1 MLSKV
6 QRFFN
11 LIADDRKTLIVLLVA
26 LPLVLSL
33 QSYLVSINQGEGERK
48 HYNTYQ
54 IFKSAHEHL
63 FSDQDLYS
71 SHPEEHKYTYKYS
84 PAFALGFG
92 AFARLPDAVGLS
104 LWLVCSGLITLLAL
118 WILPTLDTRKQL
130 LFFLVIC
137 LQWISSTQD
146 QQTNVLVVMLLLI
159 ALASL
164 EKDRPLLASFAIV
177 STLFIKVFG
186 IGAVLLYLFYP
197 KKLKLGLYTALWI
210 VLFAAAPLLVHDLE
224 TTQGIYSDWFGQ
236 IAGDHQQYSGMSV
249 FGAITNWFGAE
260 PPKIILLALAGL
272 VLVSPVVQI
281 SKWKSLQF
289 RMMMLAS
296 MLIWFVIFNHKAES
310 PSYIIAMTGIALWYF
325 SRNRGMADTVLLW
338 FSILM
343 LSVLFTD
350 LVPRPWRDFTFDH
363 HLKVIPAFVIWVR
376 VIIDLWMRGKQ
387 PHEPK
392 AVTS

>member
-1 MLSKV
+1 MLFKV
-6 QRFFN
+6 QRFYN
-11 LIADDRKTLIVLLVA
+11 QLADNRKTLVILLIA
-26 LPLVLSL
+26 LPLILSL
-33 QSYLVSINQGEGERK
+33 QSYLVSINQPESERK

-71 SHPEEHKYTYKYS
+71 PHTEEHVYTYKYS
-84 PAFALGFG
+84 PTFALGFG
-92 AFARLPDAVGLS
+92 VFANLPDAVGLS
-104 LWLVCSGLITLLAL
+104 LWLLLSGVITLLAL
-118 WILPTLDTRKQL
+118 RTLPGLDTRKQL

-137 LQWISSTQD
+137 LEWITSTQG

-197 KKLKLGLYTALWI
+197 KKLKLGLYTSLWI
-210 VLFAAAPLLVHDLE
+210 VLFAAAPLLVHDLDA
-224 TTQGIYSDWFGQ
+224 TLGIYSDWFGQ

-249 FGAITNWFGAE
+249 FGAITNWFGTE

-272 VLVSPVVQI
+272 VLVSPMAQI
-281 SKWKSLQF
+281 TKWKSLQF
-289 RMMMLAS
+289 RLMMLAS

-310 PSYIIAMTGIALWYF
+310 PSYIIAMTGIALWF
-325 SRNRGMADTVLLW
+325 FVRRRGTADTALLW
-338 FSILM
+338 FAILM

-350 LVPRPWRDFTFDH
+350 LVPRPWRDFAFDH

-376 VIIDLWMRGKQ
+376 VTLDLWGVGDEGYTLADSR
-387 PHEPK
+387 
-392 AVTS
+392 